1 MILTK
6 ELNNLVASLN
16 SLVKQGTE
24 MMKEESKKIEHKS
37 EDYRNRNEV
46 DLLVE
51 QLDNARSTLRLLK
64 ERDLDDDDN
73 DIPYTDL
80 QKKLI
85 EGQRKII
92 LSIQS
97 KILDAMK

>member
-73 DIPYTDL
+73 YIPYTDL